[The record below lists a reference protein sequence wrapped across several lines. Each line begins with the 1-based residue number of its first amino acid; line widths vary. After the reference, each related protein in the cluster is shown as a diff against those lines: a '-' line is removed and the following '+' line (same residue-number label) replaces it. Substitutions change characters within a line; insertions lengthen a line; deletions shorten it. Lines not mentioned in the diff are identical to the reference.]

1 MKTYDVYVERIY
13 TGYVAVSARTAE
25 DAQELVRDMLGAK
38 LVDPLQW
45 DQHDFVESGED
56 MVIEEVQNA

>member
-13 TGYVAVSARTAE
+13 TGYVAVNAKTAD
-25 DAQELVRDMLGAK
+25 DAVELVRDMLGAK